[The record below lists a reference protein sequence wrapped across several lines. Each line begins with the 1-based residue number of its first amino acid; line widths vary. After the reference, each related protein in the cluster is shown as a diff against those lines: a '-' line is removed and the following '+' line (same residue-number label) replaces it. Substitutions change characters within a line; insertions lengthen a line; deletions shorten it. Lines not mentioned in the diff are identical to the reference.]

1 MPVYLLFIKNIK
13 AALGIYYCESTIVPL
28 YWYERRRVMK
38 PSYHHEG
45 ISSFCEHRVLIKDLD
60 LHCDDSFGV
69 LLDDG
74 VLCVGLLLRCHI
86 FIAQS
91 KGYRIYLP
99 YQ

>member
-1 MPVYLLFIKNIK
+1 MQKGNFFIFNWIHFRKYLLM
-13 AALGIYYCESTIVPL
+13 
-28 YWYERRRVMK
+28 YWYERPFVMK

-74 VLCVGLLLRCHI
+74 ALCAGLQLRCHS